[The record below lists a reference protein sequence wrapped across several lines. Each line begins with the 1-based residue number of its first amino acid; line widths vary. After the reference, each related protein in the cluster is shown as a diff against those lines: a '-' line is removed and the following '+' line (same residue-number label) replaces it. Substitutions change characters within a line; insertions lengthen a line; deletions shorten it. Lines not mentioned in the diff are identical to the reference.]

1 MLEKAVY
8 GFVPGGGGGGGGI
21 ECWPPVS
28 SNEGVAV
35 LSNPSTVH
43 EVIAIKAKPNKAIIK
58 YFFMILLLKIGHR
71 FGYSAFEPKHCRVVR
86 HGKKFIAMMGSWV
99 C

>member
-1 MLEKAVY
+1 M
-8 GFVPGGGGGGGGI
+8 PGGGGGGGGGV

-28 SNEGVAV
+28 SPKSFNEVSVV

-43 EVIAIKAKPNKAIIK
+43 EVIAVKVKPTKAIIK

-86 HGKKFIAMMGSWV
+86 HGKNSLQ
-99 C
+99 